1 MMKLRHPQVAR
12 QSLAYQLI
20 PNFLPPFRLPR
31 KRLSGPLLFL
41 CQLFIHCHLCH
52 LSIAQPVVLS
62 GTVNDYA
69 AVLGVDTANQIL
81 TLESVAAASTYSAN
95 DLILIYQTQGAS
107 IQSANNATF
116 GTISGIRGAGAM
128 ELATVCGVNGDEV
141 YLSNRLTQTY
151 FDTATVKSRIQLIR
165 VPRYTDARV
174 TGTLTGSAWNGKTG
188 GVIALIVEDT
198 LYLDGLIEASSLGFR
213 GGTIQQNT
221 ANACNFLT
229 DANAYFYN
237 TAVGAAAV
245 AGAKGEG
252 IALWLSGQ
260 THGRGPQAN
269 GGGGGN
275 NHNAG
280 GGGGGNYATGG
291 LGGQRVTSTAFQC
304 KGLHPGLGGKAL
316 SAFGYSTL
324 QPRAFLGGGGGAGE
338 DNNGEG
344 ANGGRGGGLVLV
356 WANVIVG
363 GGTIRANGASVAGS
377 GSDGGS
383 GGGAGGS
390 ILLLAGTISGMTL
403 QANGG
408 AGRDTKI
415 NCEGP
420 GGGGAGG
427 VIWTSSAPAG
437 VTASVT
443 GGAAGV
449 AQACTNNTQ
458 GATAGSAGLVLS
470 SSFSVDQGTSPWP
483 CILPVS
489 QDLVLQ
495 GRWQGREVALGW
507 TSSLPDVLTWR
518 LHRQL
523 NQQGWQAVA
532 DFPAD
537 QWAALDRPQPGGQ
550 AAYQLEALLASG
562 QRIWSPV
569 VMMSKEATLEV
580 RWEEAP
586 ALEIVVSG
594 LEAGQ
599 PFHLSLMDLSGRTVA
614 EANGKATGEPLFW
627 KPANGLL
634 AEGHYFL
641 LVRQGGRTQVTR
653 LFLRTTP

>member
-1 MMKLRHPQVAR
+1 MMKLRHPRVAR
-12 QSLAYQLI
+12 QSLACQFDC
-20 PNFLPPFRLPR
+20 NFFSSFLLPC
-31 KRLSGPLLFL
+31 KRISLPLLFL
-41 CQLFIHCHLCH
+41 FHLCLYFH
-52 LSIAQPVVLS
+52 LLPAQPTILS

-116 GTISGIRGAGAM
+116 GNISGIRGAGAM

-151 FDTATVKSRIQLIR
+151 YDTATVKSRIQLIR

-221 ANACNFLT
+221 STPPCSFFTNAN
-229 DANAYFYN
+229 DYFYG
-237 TAVGAAAV
+237 TAVGPSDEV
-245 AGAKGEG
+245 GGAKGEG
-252 IALWLSGQ
+252 IALLLAGA

-275 NHNAG
+275 NHNSG
-280 GGGGGNYATGG
+280 GGGGGNYAVGG
-291 LGGQRVTSTAFQC
+291 LGGQRVPANITLC
-304 KGLHPGLGGKAL
+304 KGLFPGLGGKAL
-316 SAFGYSTL
+316 NTFGYSSL
-324 QPRAFLGGGGGAGE
+324 QPRAFLGGGGGAGD

-344 ANGGRGGGLVLV
+344 ASGGRGGGLVLV

-363 GGTIRANGASVAGS
+363 GGTIRANGASVVGS

-390 ILLLAGTISGMTL
+390 ILLMAGTISGMTL

-427 VIWTSSAPAG
+427 VIWTSSAPVG
-437 VTASVT
+437 VTTSVT
-443 GGAAGV
+443 GGAAGR

-458 GATAGSAGLVLS
+458 GATAGSAGLVLNT
-470 SSFSVDQGTSPWP
+470 SFSVDQGTSPWP

-489 QDLVLQ
+489 QELSLQ
-495 GRWQGREVALGW
+495 GSWQGHEVALGW

-518 LHRQL
+518 LHRQI
-523 NQQGWQAVA
+523 NQQGWHAVA

-537 QWAALDRPQPGGQ
+537 QWSALDRSLPGGE
-550 AAYQLEALLASG
+550 AAYQLEALLPSG
-562 QRIWSPV
+562 LRTWSPV
-569 VMMSKEATLEV
+569 VVVSKEASLEV
-580 RWEEAP
+580 WWEEKP
-586 ALEIVVSG
+586 ALGIVVSG

-599 PFHLSLMDLSGRTVA
+599 PYHLGMMDLAGRTVS
-614 EANGKATGEPLFW
+614 EESGKATGEPLVW
-627 KPANGLL
+627 QPANGLL

-641 LVRQGGRTQVTR
+641 LIRQGGHTQVTR
-653 LFLRTTP
+653 LFLRTAP